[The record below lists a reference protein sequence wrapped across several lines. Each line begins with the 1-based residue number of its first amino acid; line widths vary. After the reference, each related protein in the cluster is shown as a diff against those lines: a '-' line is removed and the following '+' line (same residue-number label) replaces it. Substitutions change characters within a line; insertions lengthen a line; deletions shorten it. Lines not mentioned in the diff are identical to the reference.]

1 MVLSIILK
9 FSLKSLHFFIKLIM
23 DEFYGNLFGIKSGMI
38 GFAKQFYTNEVLP
51 KGFKILFWFKI
62 LFPV

>member
-1 MVLSIILK
+1 
-9 FSLKSLHFFIKLIM
+9 M

-38 GFAKQFYTNEVLP
+38 GFTKQFYINEVLP
-51 KGFKILFWFKI
+51 KGFKILLWFKI